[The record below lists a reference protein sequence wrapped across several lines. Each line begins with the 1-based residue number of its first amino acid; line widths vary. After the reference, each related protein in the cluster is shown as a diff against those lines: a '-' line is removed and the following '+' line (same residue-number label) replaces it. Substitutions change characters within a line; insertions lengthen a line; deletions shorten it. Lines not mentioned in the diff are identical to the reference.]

1 MTQLDD
7 IEDKL
12 DYSIRQNFLILE
24 YFTKLLDSLE
34 KIQPTESNLKN

>member
-7 IEDKL
+7 IEDKI
-12 DYSIRQNFLILE
+12 DYNIKQNFLILE

-34 KIQPTESNLKN
+34 KIQPTESSMTN